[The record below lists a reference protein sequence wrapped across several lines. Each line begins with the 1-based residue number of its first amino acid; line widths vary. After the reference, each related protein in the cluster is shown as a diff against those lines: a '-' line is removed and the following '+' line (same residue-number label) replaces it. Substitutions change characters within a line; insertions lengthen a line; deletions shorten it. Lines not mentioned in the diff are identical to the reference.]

1 MMAPASDV
9 TTLADETIADPG
21 GDLRDLRDYLGS
33 DYDLQRL
40 RGHMG
45 LIAEEW
51 RRIGDEAAFY
61 RNSEAYL
68 YDLTVFALSGTKQPY
83 LDVLR
88 RLVPPPAHVL
98 DYGCGIG
105 SDGIRLLEQGYRVTF
120 LDFDNPSTRY
130 LRWRLERRG
139 LDARV
144 LDLDRDEPPRDLD
157 AAFAFD
163 VAEHVPDPFELLA
176 RLERSARLVM
186 ANFLRGGEE
195 YAEVHRPL
203 PVRRLVLHAATRGLR
218 HSGVYHG
225 RSHLVAYEPGRGALG
240 SLPALVRGLR
250 RSR

>member
-1 MMAPASDV
+1 DV
-9 TTLADETIADPG
+9 RTLADETIADPG

-61 RNSEAYL
+61 RNSQAYL
-68 YDLTVFALSGTKQPY
+68 YDLTVFALSGTKEPY
-83 LDVLR
+83 LEVLR

-105 SDGIRLLEQGYRVTF
+105 SDGIRLLESGYRVTF
-120 LDFDNPSTRY
+120 ADFDNPSTRY

-139 LDARV
+139 LRADV
-144 LDLDRDEPPRDLD
+144 VDLDRDDVPTGLD

-163 VAEHVPDPFELLA
+163 VIEHVPDPYEMLEC
-176 RLERSARLVM
+176 LERSARLVVV
-186 ANFLRGGEE
+186 NFLAEGDDH
-195 YAEVHRPL
+195 AEVHRSL
-203 PVRRLVLHAATRGLR
+203 PVRRLVLRAAMRRLR
-218 HSGVYHG
+218 HYGLYHD
-225 RSHLVAYEPGRGALG
+225 RSHLVAYEPRRAPLR
-240 SLPALVRGLR
+240 SLPVLAAGRWR
-250 RSR
+250 TR